1 MQSDTPL
8 REISS
13 AVGHTVRACYLYTAM
28 AMLAKTDG
36 DTELKNACERV
47 FDDIVNYKMSVTGGI
62 GAEHKGESF
71 SYRYDLPNS
80 DTYNETCA
88 SIALMLFAGAM
99 QELYPD
105 SRFGDVIERIAYNGF
120 LSGLS
125 LDGSK
130 FFYTNPLEIDR
141 KKYKRSTYQPVCE
154 RVKVF
159 SCSCCPPNVV
169 RMLSSMQRFA
179 YTTDENKI
187 YCNQFMNSTTEFC
200 IGGKKAVLIQS
211 TDYPN
216 SGKITFD
223 YSGKPAT
230 LYVRIPEWCVE
241 YRGKT
246 ENGFAKFELSDGV
259 CVTVDLPMQVHF
271 IEANPYAQD
280 NSGRYAVMR
289 GPVVYCME
297 ELDNGE
303 NLRDITLV
311 EQGKIQVV
319 SESDIPAPVIY
330 IDAQRRYATDKLYK
344 IKSDARIDFT
354 ARLIPYFA
362 FANRD
367 PSDMLV
373 WSMLK

>member
-1 MQSDTPL
+1 
-8 REISS
+8 
-13 AVGHTVRACYLYTAM
+13 
-28 AMLAKTDG
+28 
-36 DTELKNACERV
+36 
-47 FDDIVNYKMSVTGGI
+47 
-62 GAEHKGESF
+62 
-71 SYRYDLPNS
+71 
-80 DTYNETCA
+80 
-88 SIALMLFAGAM
+88 
-99 QELYPD
+99 
-105 SRFGDVIERIAYNGF
+105 
-120 LSGLS
+120 
-125 LDGSK
+125 
-130 FFYTNPLEIDR
+130 
-141 KKYKRSTYQPVCE
+141 
-154 RVKVF
+154 
-159 SCSCCPPNVV
+159 
-169 RMLSSMQRFA
+169 
-179 YTTDENKI
+179 
-187 YCNQFMNSTTEFC
+187 MNSTAEFC